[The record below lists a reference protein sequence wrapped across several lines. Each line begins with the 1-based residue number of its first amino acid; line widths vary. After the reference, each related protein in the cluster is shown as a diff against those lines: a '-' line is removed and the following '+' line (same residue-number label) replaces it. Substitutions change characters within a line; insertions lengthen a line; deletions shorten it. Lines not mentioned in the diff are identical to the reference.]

1 MPGRTPRRSASP
13 SSPSSTTQST
23 GPSDRSPGVS
33 GLASPADGPA
43 AATGLELLGQVGM
56 VAIRAADL
64 RPAAGPRL
72 GKDGRT
78 ALTVARPG
86 RIATGDLVVFLKPV
100 A

>member
-1 MPGRTPRRSASP
+1 
-13 SSPSSTTQST
+13 
-23 GPSDRSPGVS
+23 
-33 GLASPADGPA
+33 
-43 AATGLELLGQVGM
+43 M

-100 A
+100 AVAPAVVRRAALANSPAPVVQDRLPPDQAFFFSARDVTPRLPRRGAGAGEVEPGP